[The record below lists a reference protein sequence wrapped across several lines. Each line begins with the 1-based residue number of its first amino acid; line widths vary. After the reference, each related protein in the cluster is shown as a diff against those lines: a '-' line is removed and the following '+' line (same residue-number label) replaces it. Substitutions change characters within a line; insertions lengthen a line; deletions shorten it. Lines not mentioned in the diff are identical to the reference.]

1 MKNDKQKER
10 LVELIQA
17 VKEDSTITCPR
28 YSTEC
33 SIDVC
38 KGCQYDKE
46 DGSCDYAAREADY
59 LLANGVFVPPCKAG
73 DKVYEVLPKCG
84 YIRSLDVVG
93 FHLGKFPDL
102 RGHKRKEYLVCYS
115 DYSLTHVDLDKFGKT
130 VFLTK
135 EEAEAKLK
143 EGVQG

>member
-1 MKNDKQKER
+1 MTNDKQRDR
-10 LVELIQA
+10 LVELLAESSEKVGDYI
-17 VKEDSTITCPR
+17 DSRHIVPTAEEVHSLR
-28 YSTEC
+28 
-33 SIDVC
+33 
-38 KGCQYDKE
+38 
-46 DGSCDYAAREADY
+46 ADY
-59 LLANGVFVPPCKAG
+59 LLANGVIVPPCKVG
-73 DKVYEVLPKCG
+73 DKVYEVLLKCD
-84 YIRSLDVVG
+84 YIRSLNVVG

-115 DYSLTHVDLDKFGKT
+115 DYSLTRVDIDKFGKT